1 MISVELRF
9 HLPEARL
16 EQKFTWK
23 YTEILFRNRWI
34 ENYSLPYGITPARG
48 TSIMETYMF
57 IPLILSLSDDT
68 GAGWRLGW
76 SNS

>member
-9 HLPEARL
+9 HLPGARL

-48 TSIMETYMF
+48 TSIMETY
-57 IPLILSLSDDT
+57 LSANSLSVS
-68 GAGWRLGW
+68 RLAPGLVKQLIHVAF
-76 SNS
+76 

>member
-1 MISVELRF
+1 M
-9 HLPEARL
+9 L
-16 EQKFTWK
+16 EQA
-23 YTEILFRNRWI
+23 NRMVRI
-34 ENYSLPYGITPARG
+34 ESNFVMALCPHEGIG
-48 TSIMETYMF
+48 IMETYMF